1 MYILRTVLFIVITVG
16 ALLFVTYSFLGW
28 SVFDIAILLL
38 VGALFIAFSII
49 GYKKMYGDE

>member
-28 SVFDIAILLL
+28 SVFDITILLL
-38 VGALFIAFSII
+38 VGALFIALSII

>member
-28 SVFDIAILLL
+28 AVFDIAILLL
-38 VGALFIAFSII
+38 VGALFIVFSII